1 MKTVGL
7 RTYSVGHGEF
17 PLKVEVTA
25 ARLPANRA
33 IIGHPRVSRN
43 GVLVERL
50 EPTVVEDQAAFAIRY
65 EIPLPDDAPT
75 SFDLTQTIDCWFNTN
90 CPADARYV
98 ILIRSKNGDEVNT
111 TVRVPTLNP
120 GAANLAFQVG

>member
-7 RTYSVGHGEF
+7 RTYSVGPAEF
-17 PLKVEVTA
+17 PLEVEVTA
-25 ARLPANRA
+25 NRLPANRA

-43 GVLVERL
+43 GVLLERI
-50 EPTVVEDQAAFAIRY
+50 EPTVVEDQAALAIRY

-75 SFDLTQTIDCWFNTN
+75 SFDLTQTIDCWFGPN

-98 ILIRSKNGDEVNT
+98 IVVRSKSGDEVST
-111 TVRVPTLNP
+111 SVRVPTLNP
-120 GAANLAFQVG
+120 GAANLAFRVG